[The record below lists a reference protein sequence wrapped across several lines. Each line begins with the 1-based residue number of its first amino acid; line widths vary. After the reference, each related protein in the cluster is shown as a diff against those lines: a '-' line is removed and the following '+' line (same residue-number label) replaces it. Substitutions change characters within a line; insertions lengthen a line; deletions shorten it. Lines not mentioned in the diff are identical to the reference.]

1 MADDWLTYEQ
11 AAERLSVSPEAIRQ
25 KAIRGRWQRTKGNDG
40 KARVRLPDGQV
51 DAVRTPSGH
60 PNKRLVRTPSERAS
74 DVQLIKALETLVET
88 WKERA
93 STAEARL
100 AEADARNERLVGD
113 STAKD
118 ARHATEIAA
127 EREKFERAHAELVA
141 LTGRL
146 AAIVEQDRLAIAP
159 PIAAPAPAPEMGSAA
174 EPNSV
179 PEPRRSLLRYWF
191 GWRAAS

>member
-11 AAERLSVSPEAIRQ
+11 AAERLGVSPEAIRQ

-40 KARVRLPDGQV
+40 KARVRLPDGQ
-51 DAVRTPSGH
+51 AAGVRTPSRH
-60 PNKRLVRTPSERAS
+60 PNKRPVRTPSERAS

-100 AEADARNERLVGD
+100 AEADARNERLVEN
-113 STAKD
+113 SAAMD
-118 ARHATEIAA
+118 ALHGIEIAA
-127 EREKFERAHAELVA
+127 EREKAERAYAELAA
-141 LTGRL
+141 LANRL
-146 AAIVEQDRLAIAP
+146 AAIAEQGRLARIAP
-159 PIAAPAPAPEMGSAA
+159 PITA
-174 EPNSV
+174 

-191 GWRAAS
+191 GWRAAG